1 MKDFIRIIKKYSKP
15 FEIILIIS
23 ILWGLIKT
31 KIFNESFSFIVSLA
45 TAIGIFLGI
54 SKHKDNTKQDKKK

>member
-1 MKDFIRIIKKYSKP
+1 MIDLIRIIKKYSKP
-15 FEIILIIS
+15 FGIILIIS

-31 KIFNESFSFIVSLA
+31 KILNESFSFIVSLA

-54 SKHKDNTKQDKKK
+54 SKYKDNTKHNKKK